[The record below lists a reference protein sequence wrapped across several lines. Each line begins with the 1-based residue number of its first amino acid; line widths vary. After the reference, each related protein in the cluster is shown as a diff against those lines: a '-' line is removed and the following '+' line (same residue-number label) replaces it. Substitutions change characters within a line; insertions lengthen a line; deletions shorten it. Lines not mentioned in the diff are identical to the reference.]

1 MPKAIGKEHMERMFP
16 FEFFDELSEQLKEYV
31 FHNPAFL
38 LRDKMKLTDEKR
50 REVYQA
56 TRDNEAM
63 DNFFKQNIIEVEPF
77 GEVLVLELC
86 CAKKDV
92 DTIIQN
98 EIERS
103 QIPISILVC
112 QLYDSSG
119 LPVFATDVT
128 EETIAKIP
136 EVLWD
141 DPNLMLSIVSFS
153 NDNNTEAQAG
163 IIKIPKHVEHKFFEP
178 VNDTNDKKK

>member
-1 MPKAIGKEHMERMFP
+1 MPKAIGKEHMKRMFP
-16 FEFFDELSEQLKEYV
+16 FEFFDELSKELKGYV

-38 LRDKMKLTDEKR
+38 LRDKMKLTEEKC
-50 REVYQA
+50 REVYQT

-63 DNFFKQNIIEVEPF
+63 DSFFRQNIIEVEPF

-86 CAKKDV
+86 CAEKDV

-98 EIERS
+98 EIKRS
-103 QIPISILVC
+103 QIPISMLVC

-141 DPNLMLSIVSFS
+141 DPNLMLSIVSFA
-153 NDNNTEAQAG
+153 NDNNTVTGEAQAG
-163 IIKIPKHVEHKFFEP
+163 IIKIPKHVESKFFEP
-178 VNDTNDKKK
+178 IKKE